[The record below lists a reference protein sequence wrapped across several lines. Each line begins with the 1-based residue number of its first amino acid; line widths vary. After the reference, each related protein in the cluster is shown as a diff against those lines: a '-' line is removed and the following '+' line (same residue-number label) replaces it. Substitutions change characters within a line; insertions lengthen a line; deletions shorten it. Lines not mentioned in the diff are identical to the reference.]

1 MGVMRALYCALR
13 FPASPS
19 PHSIMPLPARGAID
33 ESERVCSFYVPFLM
47 DYILVLRFV
56 DTPSKLDLPLF
67 GSQVPAGF
75 PSPADDHIEGK
86 LDLNEHLIRR
96 PAATFFVRAAGESM
110 RGAGIFDGDLLVV
123 DRSVTPQSDDIVIA
137 ILHGDLTVKRLKKVA
152 GQWHLAA
159 ENKDYPSLAISDDG
173 CEIWGVITTSIR
185 RHCGR

>member
-1 MGVMRALYCALR
+1 ML
-13 FPASPS
+13 S
-19 PHSIMPLPARGAID
+19 
-33 ESERVCSFYVPFLM
+33 
-47 DYILVLRFV
+47 FV
-56 DTPSKLDLPLF
+56 DCPPKLELPLF
-67 GSQVPAGF
+67 GTQVPAGF

-110 RGAGIFDGDLLVV
+110 RDAGIFDGDLLVI
-123 DRSVTPQSDDIVIA
+123 DRGITPQPDDIVIA

-159 ENKDYPSLAISDDG
+159 ENMDYPSLPIGEND
-173 CEIWGVITTSIR
+173 CEIWGVVTTSIR

>member
-1 MGVMRALYCALR
+1 M
-13 FPASPS
+13 F
-19 PHSIMPLPARGAID
+19 HSELGHI
-33 ESERVCSFYVPFLM
+33 F
-47 DYILVLRFV
+47 VLSFV
-56 DTPSKLDLPLF
+56 DTPSKLGLPLF

-110 RGAGIFDGDLLVV
+110 RDAGIFDGDLLVV
-123 DRSVTPQSDDIVIA
+123 DRGVSPQADDIVIA

-159 ENKDYPSLAISDDG
+159 ENKDYPALPIGEGD
-173 CEIWGVITTSIR
+173 CEIWGVVTTSIR